1 MTTVGP
7 VLRNTS
13 ETEAIVEAIKQDTS
27 GPIEVTDRRAY
38 IRVEAEDHCVVTKET
53 LDAIVGEGVIQVPG
67 GIEERLSS
75 FKGYIN
81 PGSEKVEFV
90 SDIKDTKA
98 NQNPSANE

>member
-13 ETEAIVEAIKQDTS
+13 ETDTIVEAFKHDTV
-27 GPIEVTDRRAY
+27 GQVEVTDRRAY
-38 IRVEAEDHCVVTKET
+38 IRVEAEDRCVVTKDT
-53 LDAIVGEGVIQVPG
+53 LDELLGEGVIEIPG

-81 PGSEKVEFV
+81 PRSDRVEFV
-90 SDIKDTKA
+90 SDIKETH
-98 NQNPSANE
+98 QNEAANE